1 MSDQG
6 VRTFGNI
13 DPTKKKRTSFTLQ
26 GLYEF
31 DVLADDGEVLHKE
44 DDVWT
49 ETFTCLSKVP
59 AKVLDKLITSMGV
72 SRGEVSFDNLHIC
85 GFLRDCLVPV
95 DRPRWD
101 ALLDDDARLVDL
113 DGDLSP
119 ILDLLTGGL
128 FGRPTKPPSR

>member
-1 MSDQG
+1 MSDLP

-13 DPTKKKRTSFTLQ
+13 DPKKKLRPEFKLQ

-31 DVLADDGEVLHKE
+31 DVTGDGGEVLHHE
-44 DDVWT
+44 DEVWT
-49 ETFTCLSKVP
+49 EKFTCLSKVP
-59 AKVLDKLITSMGV
+59 AKVLDKLVASMGM

-85 GFLRDCLVPV
+85 GFLRACLVPT
-95 DRPRWD
+95 DRDRWD
-101 ALLDDDARLVDL
+101 ALLDDEARIVDL
-113 DGDLSP
+113 DEDLSP

>member
-13 DPTKKKRTSFTLQ
+13 DPKKKKRPSFKLQ

-31 DVLADDGEVLHKE
+31 DVEDDDGEVLHKE
-44 DDVWT
+44 DDVW
-49 ETFTCLSKVP
+49 EESFTCLSKVP
-59 AKVLDKLITSMGV
+59 AKVLDKLIASMGV

-85 GFLRDCLVPV
+85 EFMRKCLLPKDRD
-95 DRPRWD
+95 RWD

-113 DGDLSP
+113 DEDLSP
-119 ILDLLTGGL
+119 ILDLLTKGL
-128 FGRPTKPPSR
+128 FGRPTQPLSR

>member
-1 MSDQG
+1 MSD

-13 DPTKKKRTSFTLQ
+13 DPKKKKRQSFTLQ

-31 DVLADDGEVLHKE
+31 DVDGHSE
-44 DDVWT
+44 DEVWT

-72 SRGEVSFDNLHIC
+72 SKGEVSFDNLHIC
-85 GFLRDCLVPV
+85 GFLRDCLIPA

-101 ALLDDDARLVDL
+101 ALLDDEARLVDL

-128 FGRPTKPPSR
+128 FGRPTQPPSR